1 MVNRADVHAGQ
12 PFRPIDSNTL
22 ERARASSVT
31 ELPREIARVRPRSI
45 LHMRISLRFNPVSA
59 GASCYLGGI
68 PLFTEVRQVI
78 DIKEETFSS
87 FLVKMVVI
95 TESKLIPKMFSN
107 SSKSKTEINPSRRR
121 EKPCS
126 DYWNYL
132 SLDIL
137 ELFHRYDLLF
147 NWLETSVEVSILI
160 SVDQII
166 WHQIKIYTSI
176 IIFWLIR

>member
-45 LHMRISLRFNPVSA
+45 LHMRISLRFNLVSA
-59 GASCYLGGI
+59 GTSCYLGRI

-87 FLVKMVVI
+87 FLIKVVVI

-107 SSKSKTEINPSRRR
+107 SSKSEPGINPSRTR

-132 SLDIL
+132 SLDIRYFTGTICYL
-137 ELFHRYDLLF
+137 IDLKHPWKFLFWFPLIKLF
-147 NWLETSVEVSILI
+147 
-160 SVDQII
+160 D
-166 WHQIKIYTSI
+166 IKSK
-176 IIFWLIR
+176 FIRASLYFD